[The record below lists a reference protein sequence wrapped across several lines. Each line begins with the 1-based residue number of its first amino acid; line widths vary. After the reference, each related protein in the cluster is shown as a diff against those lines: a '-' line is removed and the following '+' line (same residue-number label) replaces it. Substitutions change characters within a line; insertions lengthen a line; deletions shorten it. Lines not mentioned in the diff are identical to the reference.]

1 MAKAKK
7 LPESLTLWVE
17 ARRRYRLT
25 HAQVQMARELG
36 LNPKKFG
43 GYANH
48 RQEPCRQEAWKMPLA
63 DYLEH
68 LYQKRFGRP
77 APEQARSLEE
87 NFAQQQRKKQ
97 ERKELKQADAPKP
110 VAAVEQ
116 PIYDDEIPF

>member
-7 LPESLTLWVE
+7 LPESQQPWVE

-48 RQEPCRQEAWKMPLA
+48 RQEQWKIPLP
-63 DYLEH
+63 DYIEQ
-68 LYQKRFGRP
+68 LYQKRFGRR
-77 APEQARSLEE
+77 APEQTRSLEE
-87 NFAQQQRKKQ
+87 NFTQQERKKQ
-97 ERKELKQADAPKP
+97 ERKEHKKADAPKP
-110 VAAVEQ
+110 SVAAAAVEQ

>member
-7 LPESLTLWVE
+7 IPESLQPWVE

-48 RQEPCRQEAWKMPLA
+48 RQEPWKMPLA
-63 DYLEH
+63 DYIEH
-68 LYQKRFGRP
+68 LYQKRFGRR
-77 APEQARSLEE
+77 APEQPLSLEE

-97 ERKELKQADAPKP
+97 ERKERKKADAPKP
-110 VAAVEQ
+110 AAAAVEQ

>member
-1 MAKAKK
+1 
-7 LPESLTLWVE
+7 
-17 ARRRYRLT
+17 
-25 HAQVQMARELG
+25 MARELG

-48 RQEPCRQEAWKMPLA
+48 QQESWKMPLS

-68 LYQKRFGRP
+68 LYQKRFGRR
-77 APEQARSLEE
+77 APEQTLSLEE

-97 ERKELKQADAPKP
+97 ESKERKQADAPKP
-110 VAAVEQ
+110 AAAAAVEQ